1 MKLAVAAVSVANTLL
16 AGCAG
21 VAPPAASPQGEG
33 SYLLVMA
40 AGTPLLQ
47 VDGKDGATCKALA
60 AAALR
65 NNPAMAPN
73 MRCATASVKSQLPY
87 TATLREVE
95 SNIEI
100 ASHFRTEVACKKY
113 ASDMAAK
120 GGTTITRNCTRS

>member
-1 MKLAVAAVSVANTLL
+1 MSVATTLL

-21 VAPPAASPQGEG
+21 VAPSAVNSQGEAR
-33 SYLLVMA
+33 YLQVMA
-40 AGTPLLQ
+40 SGTPLLQ

-65 NNPAMAPN
+65 NNPDMAPN
-73 MRCATASVKSQLPY
+73 MRCAAASVKSQLPF
-87 TATLREVE
+87 TATLRELE

-120 GGTTITRNCTRS
+120 GGTSITRNCTRS

>member
-1 MKLAVAAVSVANTLL
+1 MKWALAAVSLATALL
-16 AGCAG
+16 AGCAT
-21 VAPPAASPQGEG
+21 VTPPASIAQGDG
-33 SYLLVMA
+33 SYLQVMA

-60 AAALR
+60 SAAL
-65 NNPAMAPN
+65 PF
-73 MRCATASVKSQLPY
+73 
-87 TATLREVE
+87 TATLREAE
-95 SNIEI
+95 TNLEI